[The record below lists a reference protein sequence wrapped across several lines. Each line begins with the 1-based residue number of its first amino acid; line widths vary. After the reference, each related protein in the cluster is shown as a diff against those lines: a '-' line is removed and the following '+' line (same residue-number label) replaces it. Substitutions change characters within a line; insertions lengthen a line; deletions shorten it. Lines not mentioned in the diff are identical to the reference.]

1 MPVRAERSWGWARR
15 LGVGALLAW
24 AAPAWAVDTEL
35 VEQVS
40 AVTERVGELE
50 QSADKLRRNVAQR
63 SGLMGVQDAV
73 DKYDR
78 IYADYLLA
86 KANENPVQRRL
97 DLETAAVHF
106 YALLASGALG
116 DGFRTRDVEYLFA
129 DCVSELGND
138 RFALQLFDGIVRR
151 PDHPNFKDAVRRAL
165 ETSAKVDGAAFR
177 RYYTDYVASG
187 RIEATD
193 EVMYTLAKSYY
204 VQGQLTQAKE
214 AFEQVGKDSE
224 WHSRALYFLG
234 VIMLREG
241 NLVAA
246 ASYFAGV
253 VDAPVKPSDQDA
265 TRELARQ
272 QEDVR
277 ELARLAIARVELE
290 RGNFAAAQQRYEQI
304 APTSPYN
311 AERMYE
317 LIWTLIRQDKW
328 AEALQSID
336 GFILSYGAERENRYT
351 ARLQLLRGYI
361 YLEKNQDFV
370 RAPQAYE
377 DAAGRYRRDL
387 EDLRRAPRT
396 PEQLRSL
403 LDGVSGSATVN
414 IPGYMLDSLRG
425 DAIVLRAGAVRDEV
439 ARQDGQISANEKV
452 AADVSAAIGSGAAV
466 LKGFEKVKT
475 ELLTTRGGLLGARD
489 RLLDAEVRH
498 LRSKMPSALKG
509 DIAAF
514 QEARARLAGALADA
528 DSAAMAGSDVQS
540 AYVAQ
545 VEAVQEQAR
554 LLTETVVTAQQEL
567 EGLRKRSATKTL
579 PDDVAKVVREGLA
592 AQETELGNLG
602 AEVPVLGSDLTR
614 ARIVAL
620 APVPA
625 GAASG
630 SDRASMLGAYGEF
643 RERLR
648 AWRRYASDAESQRYF
663 ADIDALWARVD
674 AAELVTDAADRAS
687 ATAEARDLA
696 AVRQQISRE
705 LEVITAIRGTYG
717 SDSALADG
725 VVLRAVG
732 RGLDALDGR
741 YASVVMDA
749 EKGLTDVYW
758 KQKDAAIADVE
769 MLNNTAVDAEQ
780 ARARA
785 MFDAMN
791 GPEGAP

>member
-1 MPVRAERSWGWARR
+1 M
-15 LGVGALLAW
+15 
-24 AAPAWAVDTEL
+24 PAWAVDSEL
-35 VEQVS
+35 VAQVA
-40 AVTERVGELE
+40 AVRDRVGELE
-50 QSADKLRRNVAQR
+50 GSADRLRSNVAQR
-63 SGLMGVQDAV
+63 SGLMGAKEAVAKYLSVYGDYEVLAVQTNA
-73 DKYDR
+73 
-78 IYADYLLA
+78 
-86 KANENPVQRRL
+86 VQRRI
-97 DLETAAVHF
+97 DLEKVALDA
-106 YALLASGALG
+106 YALLASGALVDPG
-116 DGFRTRDVEYLFA
+116 ATQDMEGIFA
-129 DCVSELGND
+129 DCVAELGNE
-138 RFALQLFDGIVRR
+138 RFALQLFDAITRR
-151 PDHPNFKDAVRRAL
+151 PDHAKFKEAVRRAL
-165 ETSAKVDGAAFR
+165 ELSAKIDDGAAFR
-177 RYYTDYVASG
+177 RYYNDFVASG

-193 EVMYTLAKSYY
+193 EVLYTLAKSFY
-204 VQGQLTQAKE
+204 VQGQMTQAKE
-214 AFEQVGKDSE
+214 AFEQVGKDSD
-224 WHSRALYFLG
+224 WRSRALYFMG

-246 ASYFAGV
+246 ATYFAEV
-253 VDAPVKPSDQDA
+253 VDAPVKDAADEA
-265 TRELARQ
+265 TRGVARQ
-272 QEDVR
+272 QEEVR
-277 ELARLAIARVELE
+277 ELARLAVARVELE

-317 LIWTLIRQDKW
+317 LIWTLIRQEKW

-414 IPGYMLDSLRG
+414 IPSYMLDSLRG
-425 DAIVLRAGAVRDEV
+425 DAVVLRAGAVRDEV
-439 ARQDGQISANEKV
+439 ARQDGQITANEKLV
-452 AADVSAAIGSGAAV
+452 AAVSEGVGSGAAV
-466 LKGFEKVKT
+466 LKGFEKIRAD
-475 ELLTTRGGLLGARD
+475 LLTTRGGLLGARD
-489 RLLDAEVRH
+489 RLLDAEARY
-498 LRSKMPSALKG
+498 LRSKVPNPLRPDIDALRKAS
-509 DIAAF
+509 D
-514 QEARARLAGALADA
+514 RLAGELADA
-528 DSAAMAGSDVQS
+528 DSSALAGSDVQA
-540 AYVAQ
+540 AYATQ
-545 VEAVQEQAR
+545 VEAVQVQAR
-554 LLTETVVTAQQEL
+554 LLTEAVAAAQQEVA
-567 EGLRKRSATKTL
+567 GLRKASAAKAL
-579 PDDVAKVVREGLA
+579 PEDVAKLVQEGLA
-592 AQETELGNLG
+592 AQETELGKLG
-602 AEVPVLGSDLTR
+602 AEAPILGSEITR

-620 APVPA
+620 APVPVEA
-625 GAASG
+625 EVR
-630 SDRASMLGAYGEF
+630 DRSSMLSAYAEL

-648 AWRRYASDAESQRYF
+648 TLRRHATDADSQRYF
-663 ADIDALWARVD
+663 AEIDALWARVD
-674 AAELVTDAADRAS
+674 AAELVTDAADRAT

-696 AVRQQISRE
+696 VVRERVARE
-705 LEVITAIRGTYG
+705 LEAIAAIRGTYG

-769 MLNNTAVDAEQ
+769 LLNPAAVYAEQ

-791 GPEGAP
+791 GPEGEP

>member
-1 MPVRAERSWGWARR
+1 MPARADRPWAWARR
-15 LGVGALLAW
+15 IGVAALLAW
-24 AAPAWAVDTEL
+24 SMPAWAVDSEL
-35 VEQVS
+35 VAQVA
-40 AVTERVGELE
+40 AVRDRVGELE
-50 QSADKLRRNVAQR
+50 GSADRLRSNVAQR
-63 SGLMGVQDAV
+63 SGLMGAKEAVAKYLSVYGDYEVLAVQTNA
-73 DKYDR
+73 
-78 IYADYLLA
+78 
-86 KANENPVQRRL
+86 VQRRI
-97 DLETAAVHF
+97 DLEKVALDA
-106 YALLASGALG
+106 YALLASGALVDPG
-116 DGFRTRDVEYLFA
+116 ATQDMEGIFA
-129 DCVSELGND
+129 DCVAELGNE
-138 RFALQLFDGIVRR
+138 RFALQLFDAITRR
-151 PDHPNFKDAVRRAL
+151 PDHAKFKEAVRRAL
-165 ETSAKVDGAAFR
+165 ELSAKIDDGAAFR
-177 RYYTDYVASG
+177 RYYNDFVASG

-193 EVMYTLAKSYY
+193 EVLYTLAKSFY
-204 VQGQLTQAKE
+204 VQGQMTQAKE
-214 AFEQVGKDSE
+214 AFEQVGKDSD
-224 WHSRALYFLG
+224 WRSRALYFMG

-246 ASYFAGV
+246 ATYFAEV
-253 VDAPVKPSDQDA
+253 VDAPVKDAADEA
-265 TRELARQ
+265 TRGVARQ
-272 QEDVR
+272 QEEVR

-317 LIWTLIRQDKW
+317 LIWTLIRQEKW

-414 IPGYMLDSLRG
+414 IPAYMLDSLRG
-425 DAIVLRAGAVRDEV
+425 DAVVVRAGAVRDEV
-439 ARQDGQISANEKV
+439 ARQDGQITSNEKQ
-452 AADVSAAIGSGAAV
+452 AAAISADIGSGAAV
-466 LKGFEKVKT
+466 LKGFEKIRA

-489 RLLDAEVRH
+489 RLLDAEARY
-498 LRSKMPSALKG
+498 LRSKVPNPLRADIDALRKAS
-509 DIAAF
+509 D
-514 QEARARLAGALADA
+514 RLAGELADA
-528 DSAAMAGSDVQS
+528 DSSALAGSDVQA
-540 AYVAQ
+540 AYAAQ
-545 VEAVQEQAR
+545 VEAVQVQAR
-554 LLTETVVTAQQEL
+554 LLTEAVAAAQQEVDA
-567 EGLRKRSATKTL
+567 LRKDSAAKSL
-579 PDDVAKVVREGLA
+579 PQEVAKVVQEGLA
-592 AQETELGNLG
+592 AQETELGKLG
-602 AEVPVLGSDLTR
+602 AEAPVLGSDFTR

-620 APVPA
+620 APVPVEA
-625 GAASG
+625 EVR
-630 SDRASMLGAYGEF
+630 DRSSMLGAYAEL

-648 AWRRYASDAESQRYF
+648 TLRRHATDADSQRYF
-663 ADIDALWARVD
+663 AEIDALWARVD
-674 AAELVTDAADRAS
+674 AAELVTDAADRAT

-696 AVRQQISRE
+696 VVRERVARE
-705 LEVITAIRGTYG
+705 LEAIAAIRGTYG

-769 MLNNTAVDAEQ
+769 MLNPAAVYAEQ

-791 GPEGAP
+791 GPEGEP

>member
-15 LGVGALLAW
+15 LGVAALFAW
-24 AAPAWAVDTEL
+24 SAPAWAVETRL
-35 VEQVS
+35 LEQVTS
-40 AVTERVGELE
+40 ISGSVTRIE

-73 DKYDR
+73 DRYDR

-86 KANENPVQRRL
+86 KVNDNPVQRRL
-97 DLETAAVHF
+97 DLETAAVDF

-129 DCVSELGND
+129 DCVSELGNE

-204 VQGQLTQAKE
+204 IQGQMTQAKE
-214 AFEQVGKDSE
+214 AFEQISKDGE

-246 ASYFAGV
+246 ASYFSAV
-253 VDAPVKPSDQDA
+253 VDAPVQSAEQDA
-265 TRELARQ
+265 KRELARQ

-290 RGNFAAAQQRYEQI
+290 RGNVAAAQQRYEQI

-414 IPGYMLDSLRG
+414 IPGYMLDSLRS
-425 DAIVLRAGAVRDEV
+425 DAVVLRAGAVRDEV

-452 AADVSAAIGSGAAV
+452 AADVATAIGSGAAV
-466 LKGFEKVKT
+466 LKSFEKVKA
-475 ELLTTRGGLLGARD
+475 ELLTTRGELLGARD
-489 RLLDAEVRH
+489 RLLDAEVSH
-498 LRSKMPSALKG
+498 LRTESRSAIKAE
-509 DIAAF
+509 IAAF
-514 QEARARLAGALADA
+514 QEARTRLAGALADA
-528 DSAAMAGSDVQS
+528 DSAAMAGSDVQA

-554 LLTETVVTAQQEL
+554 LLTESVVTAQQEL
-567 EGLRKRSATKTL
+567 EGLRKMSATKTL
-579 PDDVAKVVREGLA
+579 PEDVMKVVQDGMAE
-592 AQETELGNLG
+592 QERELGKLY

-625 GAASG
+625 EAG
-630 SDRASMLGAYGEF
+630 SMRDRAGMLGAYGDL
-643 RERLR
+643 RGRLR
-648 AWRRYASDAESQRYF
+648 AWRRYAPDADSQRYF
-663 ADIDALWARVD
+663 AEIDALWARVD
-674 AAELVTDAADRAS
+674 AAELVTDAADVAS

-696 AVRQQISRE
+696 VVRAQIARE
-705 LEVITAIRGTYG
+705 LEAITAIRGTYG
-717 SDSALADG
+717 SDSALADA

-769 MLNNTAVDAEQ
+769 MLNNTTVDAEQ

-785 MFDAMN
+785 LFDAMN